1 MLIAVDSEG
10 KRYLA
15 TERDVVHKE
24 RFYICQE
31 CKQNTFL
38 KIYTDRLSHFAH
50 YADNK
55 ECTGSWE
62 PDSELHMTMKKD
74 VYDYFKSFP
83 WVQTIE
89 IEYPTDIGKER
100 LISDIFIT
108 TQNGENINIECQ
120 ATVYDMYHMLKRVEK
135 FSSVGIHTLY
145 IFEIDNFGNRILN
158 WNEDVYISSTIN
170 VNKDTDKDNSDTNKD
185 DNNAGSL
192 YIHRFYL
199 YNSDL
204 TLREKYSNIMFSVD
218 RVYGRDPYP
227 MISSVYINSVKFD
240 EYRLGT
246 IDNKYSIMMDTAPY
260 KKEKIEEAQKLFGE
274 ELKRKEEQKRVREE
288 EIKKQE
294 EERKKFDEDLKK
306 KREEM
311 LRLAKERESEKN
323 VNKGDTTWAFY
334 MDVPGSDKP
343 VLLSPLRWKGGDQ
356 VSNLITMAKF
366 FDTIDVRRA
375 DFTKMLLYLSVCGSG
390 KSATLLHEIR
400 AMGRGI
406 IVTPF
411 KNLQRQ
417 YSEDYFKGNKFVLK
431 RNGKKLSVTVIVG
444 RNNFK
449 CRWLEEQY
457 QLQRKIIDM
466 SEKPEN
472 VGQYAPVDDDIL
484 TTYRYD
490 QSCANKRLPCTK
502 PLKYIGKGRRES
514 RMNVG
519 PKCPYW
525 IPTPMPKEI
534 IDSWAK
540 TSIAG
545 DDIEENFDD
554 SSEHDFEDNPDNE
567 DIVTKPTINTRLDD
581 IKDRVHCSN
590 IEYYNSVGW
599 GEVGVFIRDV
609 GPNIH
614 PVCPYYEQFYSYAR
628 SDAIVMN
635 SAKWNLE
642 TQMGR
647 KPQVD
652 IEIMDEGDYWLDS
665 LTTTIEIPRSSIDRI
680 ITGDSNIKKLKS
692 DALAMFDMSFRHIKA
707 RLYEQSKA
715 KATDINII
723 DAANY
728 REVFQAMLTL
738 FREYAQETDDDERI
752 EQKLVNLDMILRYSD
767 RASISI
773 KQGAREETKIL
784 KIYIPYPDLLLS
796 ELLRSSSKNII
807 ITSGTLHEKSVLN
820 SLFGINANN
829 YIVSMLTG
837 RKDQPGKLKCVKPRE
852 GLPAVNYS
860 SWQSDQFKAY
870 YCKVLTYIIDNIK
883 LMVDRST
890 NKQGDAKIIIL
901 TPSKKYANCIINRPD
916 VHVDFAKGNPEDENV
931 KINTTLSDYVDSVLE
946 DAKKIKGEDIN
957 IDGDVLR
964 TDKQIIVS
972 TRMIRGTDLRDDK
985 CRGLI
990 ILKWPMGDISDGYNQ
1005 ALRKR
1010 FGDDVFWNIMKD
1022 KAARDAVQMVSRGL
1036 RHDLDWCYFSSPDRT
1051 AFENVINL
1059 FSVR

>member
-1 MLIAVDSEG
+1 MLVAIDSGG
-10 KRYLA
+10 KRYLS
-15 TERDVVHKE
+15 TERDVAHKE
-24 RFYICQE
+24 RFYVCQE
-31 CKQNTFL
+31 CKQNVFL
-38 KIYTDRLSHFAH
+38 RIYTDRLSHFAH
-50 YADNK
+50 YPDSK
-55 ECTGSWE
+55 ECAGPWE
-62 PDSELHMTMKKD
+62 SDSELHMTMKKD
-74 VYDYFKSFP
+74 IYDYFKNFP

-89 IEYPTDIGKER
+89 IEYPIDIGKER

-135 FSSVGIHTLY
+135 FSSIGIHTLY
-145 IFEIDNFGNRILN
+145 IFEIENFGNRILN

-170 VNKDTDKDNSDTNKD
+170 INKDVDKDIKD
-185 DNNAGSL
+185 AESL

-204 TLREKYSNIMFSVD
+204 ALREKYSNIIFSVD

-260 KKEKIEEAQKLFGE
+260 KKEKIEEAQKLFEE
-274 ELKRKEEQKRVREE
+274 ELKRKEEQRKVREE

-294 EERKKFDEDLKK
+294 EERKKLDDDLKK

-311 LRLAKERESEKN
+311 LRLAKERDLKAN
-323 VNKGDTTWAFY
+323 INKGDTTWSLY
-334 MDVPGSDKP
+334 MDVPGTDKP
-343 VLLSPLRWKGGDQ
+343 VLLSPLRWKGSDQ

-366 FDTIDVRRA
+366 FETIDASKA
-375 DFTKMLLYLSVCGSG
+375 DFTKILLYLSVCGSG

-417 YSEDYFKGNKFVLK
+417 YSEDYFKGNKFVSK

-449 CRWLEEQY
+449 CRWLQEQY
-457 QLQRKIIDM
+457 DLQQKIIDIGNR
-466 SEKPEN
+466 PEN
-472 VGQYAPVDDDIL
+472 ADSFAPVDDDIL
-484 TTYRYD
+484 KTYHYD
-490 QSCANKRLPCTK
+490 QSCANRRLPCTT
-502 PLKYIGKGRRES
+502 PLRYIGKGRRES
-514 RMNVG
+514 RLSVAC
-519 PKCPYW
+519 KCPYW

-540 TSIAG
+540 ASVTG

-554 SSEHDFEDNPDNE
+554 SSEHDIENNSDNE
-567 DIVTKPTINTRLDD
+567 DVIKKPTVNTRLDD
-581 IKDRVHCSN
+581 IKEKVHCSN

-635 SAKWNLE
+635 SAKWDLE
-642 TQMGR
+642 TRMGR

-665 LTTTIEIPRSSIDRI
+665 LTTTIEIPRSSIDKI

-692 DALAMFDMSFRHIKA
+692 DALALFDMSFRHIKA
-707 RLYEQSKA
+707 RLDEQSKA
-715 KATDINII
+715 KATNINII
-723 DAANY
+723 DAVNY
-728 REVFQAMLTL
+728 REAFQSILTL
-738 FREYAQETDDDERI
+738 LREYAQETDDDERI
-752 EQKLVNLDMILRYSD
+752 EQKLVDLNTILRYSD
-767 RASISI
+767 RASVSI
-773 KQGAREETKIL
+773 RQGAREETKIL
-784 KIYIPYPDLLLS
+784 KVYIPYPDMLLA

-807 ITSGTLHEKSVLN
+807 ITSGTLHEKPVLN
-820 SLFGINANN
+820 NLFGINANN
-829 YIVSMLTG
+829 YIVSILTG
-837 RKDQPGKLKCVKPRE
+837 RKDQPGKLKCVRPQE
-852 GLPAVNYS
+852 GLPVVNYT

-870 YCKVLTYIIDNIK
+870 YCKVLTYIIDNMKI
-883 LMVDRST
+883 LVDKAT
-890 NKQGDAKIIIL
+890 GKHGGAKILIL

-916 VHVDFAKGNPEDENV
+916 VHVDFAKGNPDEENV
-931 KINTTLSDYVDSVLE
+931 KINTTLSDYVDNVLA
-946 DAKKIKGEDIN
+946 DVKKIKGEDIN

-990 ILKWPMGDISDGYNQ
+990 ILKWPMSDISDGYNQ
-1005 ALRKR
+1005 ALKKR
-1010 FGDDVFWNIMKD
+1010 FGDNIFWIIMKD

-1036 RHDLDWCYFSSPDRT
+1036 RHDLDWEYFSSPDRT
-1051 AFENVINL
+1051 AFDNVIKL
-1059 FSVR
+1059 FST